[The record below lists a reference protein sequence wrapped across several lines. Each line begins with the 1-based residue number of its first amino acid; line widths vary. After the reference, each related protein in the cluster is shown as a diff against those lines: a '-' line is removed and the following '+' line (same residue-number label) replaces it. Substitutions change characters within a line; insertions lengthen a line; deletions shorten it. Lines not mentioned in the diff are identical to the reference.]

1 MNENLS
7 DMNESN
13 ESAGLAAE
21 TLPATKTQRLG
32 KYMLETLK
40 EMYQSLRYPEFK
52 FAISGII
59 MAVVLVL
66 VSILFFILPYLVNN
80 GEPIQL
86 PTFAIPPN
94 LIGIPISLVLASLVI
109 YFWFLLGFKITPKA
123 AHYLVDNKFLK
134 LVFTGGHVHYLEYVP
149 LEKRK
154 IAFPHI
160 LNKFIV
166 LLIAWVSVSAFLL
179 NLVAGIIAE
188 GNPTRIL
195 NPGNDI
201 IAFLVREII
210 LFIFVPLV
218 FTLIYPL
225 GWMLMDAKLKAF
237 NSATKLNWLVGKKV
251 ANLTGGFIT
260 IASLFAL
267 GADAVLSAEVAGDI
281 LARIQIIIDLVL
293 FCIINVSLIIILVAI
308 FYNIFFHGKF
318 YQMIIDSIEVGF
330 GITSVTLTDEFGK
343 VLPEP
348 ESEPAAGPEP
358 KLEIEPEPEPEPEP
372 KPEFEPEQ
380 TFESEEE

>member
-7 DMNESN
+7 NMNKSN
-13 ESAGLAAE
+13 ESARMTGD
-21 TLPATKTQRLG
+21 TLPATKAQRLS

-66 VSILFFILPYLVNN
+66 LSILFFILPYLVNN

-94 LIGIPISLVLASLVI
+94 LIGIPISFVLASLVI
-109 YFWFLLGFKITPKA
+109 YLWFLLGFKITPKA
-123 AHYLVDNKFLK
+123 AHYLVDNKILK
-134 LVFTGGHVHYLEYVP
+134 LVFTGGHVHYLEYIP

-188 GNPTRIL
+188 GNPTGIL

-201 IAFLVREII
+201 IAFLIREII

-225 GWMLMDAKLKAF
+225 GWMLMDAKLKAY

-267 GADAVLSAEVAGDI
+267 GADAVLSAEAAGDI

-293 FCIINVSLIIILVAI
+293 FCIINVSLIIILVTI

-330 GITSVTLTDEFGK
+330 GITSVTLTDEFGNA
-343 VLPEP
+343 LPER
-348 ESEPAAGPEP
+348 EF
-358 KLEIEPEPEPEPEP
+358 EPELEPEFKYEEPEP
-372 KPEFEPEQ
+372 KSELEPELDHS
-380 TFESEEE
+380 FESEEE